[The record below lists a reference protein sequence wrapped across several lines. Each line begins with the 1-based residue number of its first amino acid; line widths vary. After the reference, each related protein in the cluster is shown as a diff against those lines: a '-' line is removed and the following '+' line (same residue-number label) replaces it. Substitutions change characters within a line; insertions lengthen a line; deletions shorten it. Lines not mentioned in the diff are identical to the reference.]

1 MNFNDAMERA
11 LAQARDMQRQIG
23 EAVNQAAEEMKPR
36 VEQSL
41 KDAQDLQSTLSRH
54 ATQSGETAAAQAQT
68 ALGHLNAFVRMGS
81 DAMRESAEQ
90 TRATA
95 LKMVDESRKVVES
108 VSAVVNRRDGA
119 GPPPS
124 S

>member
-11 LAQARDMQRQIG
+11 LAQAREMQRQIG
-23 EAVNQAAEEMKPR
+23 NAVNEATEEMKPR
-36 VEQSL
+36 VERSL
-41 KDAQDLQSTLSRH
+41 KDAQDLQGTLRRH
-54 ATQSGETAAAQAQT
+54 AAQSGETATAQAQA

-95 LKMVDESRKVVES
+95 MKMVEESRKVVES
-108 VSAVVNRRDGA
+108 MSAVVDRRDRD
-119 GPPPS
+119 
-124 S
+124 